1 MKLEWLTDP
10 TVKEPPCGPDLEQ
23 QDDTAFVDY
32 YFEAEGRLPERYFT
46 PGLAPDGSEDRFFDP
61 KSIDFTAE
69 ARQITDL
76 LRRSRDVR
84 LTSLLARFAILSGR
98 IGEFAD
104 AVEQTARLLEIW
116 PSEVHPRVDNG
127 AAERRA
133 AIEALSTQPTVIMP
147 LLHASILPSGD
158 VTLRRYM
165 VATGRADAR
174 ASEEG
179 LDGSVDVIA
188 PLRADA
194 VRPQLAKVQADLT
207 RLAEALSQIVHLT
220 GTHPTARFSADL
232 GALRT
237 AVADMQAMI
246 ATARPDLPA
255 WSADESAAQAALNE
269 PAEEVRQEAP
279 QLGGSMGAPL
289 GAAPAPQPVSAPAD
303 ALRIP
308 DRAAA
313 LAALEMA
320 ESWLAE
326 REPSSPS
333 LLLVTQA
340 RLLVGAP
347 LVQAL
352 ETLLPGQAGRAVLNI
367 GHGSPFALPME
378 RLKTLSTAGLESRP
392 QNSAAA
398 APALPAITDRRAL
411 TACLVGIEAYYAQH
425 EPASPVPLLL
435 AKARDML
442 VKRFD
447 AIVAELIVAQ
457 VQPNGG

>member
-10 TVKEPPCGPDLEQ
+10 VDSDPPCGPDLER
-23 QDDTAFVDY
+23 QDDADFVDY
-32 YFEAEGRLPERYFT
+32 YFEAEARLPERYFT
-46 PGLAPDGSEDRFFDP
+46 PGLAPDGSEDRIFDP
-61 KSIDFTAE
+61 KSIDFAAE
-69 ARQITDL
+69 SRAISDL
-76 LRRSRDVR
+76 LKRSRDLR

-104 AVEQTARLLEIW
+104 AVVQTARLMEIW
-116 PSEVHPRVDNG
+116 PLEVHPRMDGG

-147 LLHASILPSGD
+147 LLHVPVVAQAD

-174 ASEEG
+174 GSEQG
-179 LDGSVDVIA
+179 LESAGDVLG

-194 VRPQLAKVQADLT
+194 MRPALQKVQDDLS
-207 RLAEALSQIVHLT
+207 RLAEALHQIMHLA
-220 GTHPTARFSADL
+220 GSHPQARFTPDL

-246 ATARPDLPA
+246 AAARPDLPG
-255 WSADESAAQAALNE
+255 WSADEAAPAAAPLAE
-269 PAEEVRQEAP
+269 PVADPAAP
-279 QLGGSMGAPL
+279 TGTGAPL
-289 GAAPAPQPVSAPAD
+289 AAVPAPPAAD
-303 ALRIP
+303 VPRLA

-313 LAALEMA
+313 LAALQRA

-347 LVQAL
+347 LVRAL
-352 ETLLPGQAGRAVLNI
+352 ETLLPAQAGGAILNI
-367 GHGSPFALPME
+367 GHGSPFALPMD
-378 RLKTLSTAGLESRP
+378 RLKVLSDAGLETRP
-392 QNSAAA
+392 QPAGITLA
-398 APALPAITDRRAL
+398 ALPAISDRGGL
-411 TACLVGIEAYYAQH
+411 VACLLGVEAYYTQN

-442 VKRFD
+442 TKRFD
-447 AIVAELIVAQ
+447 AIVAELIATQ
-457 VQPNGG
+457 VKQGEG

>member
-10 TVKEPPCGPDLEQ
+10 VDADPPCGPDLEK
-23 QDDTAFVDY
+23 QDDAAFVDY

-61 KSIDFTAE
+61 KSMDFSSE
-69 ARQITDL
+69 SRQIADL
-76 LRRSRDVR
+76 LKRSRDVR

-116 PSEVHPRVDNG
+116 PAEVNPRVDTG

-133 AIEALSTQPTVIMP
+133 AIEALNTQPTVIMP
-147 LLHASILPSGD
+147 LLHAPILPSGD

-165 VATGRADAR
+165 VATGRADPR
-174 ASEEG
+174 ASEQG
-179 LDGSVDVIA
+179 LDGSTDVLA
-188 PLRADA
+188 PLRGDA
-194 VRPQLAKVQADLT
+194 TRAQLARVQGDLS
-207 RLAEALSQIVHLT
+207 RLAEALSQIVYLT
-220 GTHPTARFSADL
+220 GHHPTARFSPDL

-246 ATARPDLPA
+246 ASARPDLPG
-255 WSADESAAQAALNE
+255 WSADQSAANAAMADLMPE
-269 PAEEVRQEAP
+269 SDTPDSA
-279 QLGGSMGAPL
+279 QLGGPLGAAL
-289 GAAPAPQPVSAPAD
+289 GAAPAPVAAPSD
-303 ALRIP
+303 APRIP

-313 LAALEMA
+313 LAALQMA

-352 ETLLPGQAGRAVLNI
+352 ETLLPAQAGRAVLNI
-367 GHGSPFALPME
+367 GLGSPFALPMD
-378 RLKTLSTAGLESRP
+378 RLKTLSTAGLETQAQSG
-392 QNSAAA
+392 
-398 APALPAITDRRAL
+398 APAPAPLPPITDRRGL
-411 TACLVGIEAYYAQH
+411 TACLMGIETYYAQH

-447 AIVAELIVAQ
+447 AIVAELIATQ
-457 VQPNGG
+457 VQQSGG

>member
-10 TVKEPPCGPDLEQ
+10 TETDPPCGPDLEQ
-23 QDDTAFVDY
+23 QDDEEFVDY

-46 PGLAPDGSEDRFFDP
+46 PGLAADGSEDRLFDP
-61 KSIDFTAE
+61 KSIDFSSE
-69 ARQITDL
+69 FKIISGL
-76 LRRSRDVR
+76 LKRSRDVR

-98 IGEFAD
+98 IAEFAD
-104 AVEQTARLLEIW
+104 AVGQTALMMEIW
-116 PSEVHPRVDNG
+116 PEEVHPTVEGG
-127 AAERRA
+127 AGERRS
-133 AIEALSTQPTVIMP
+133 AIEALNTQPTVIMP
-147 LLHASILPSGD
+147 LLHLPILPSSD

-179 LDGSVDVIA
+179 LEGNTDILT

-194 VRPQLAKVQADLT
+194 NRPALEKLQSDLSRVAGGLHKMV
-207 RLAEALSQIVHLT
+207 RLAGA
-220 GTHPTARFSADL
+220 HPTARFSPDL
-232 GALRT
+232 GAVRT
-237 AVADMQAMI
+237 AIADMQALI
-246 ATARPDLPA
+246 AVARPDLPA
-255 WSADESAAQAALNE
+255 WSEDAAEAAADPLPAAAEEPSDNSANVSAA
-269 PAEEVRQEAP
+269 VMP
-279 QLGGSMGAPL
+279 Q
-289 GAAPAPQPVSAPAD
+289 VTAPAD
-303 ALRIP
+303 APRIS

-313 LAALEMA
+313 LSALQKA
-320 ESWLAE
+320 EAWLAE

-352 ETLLPGQAGRAVLNI
+352 ETLLPTQAGRAVLNI
-367 GHGSPFALPME
+367 GHGSPFALPMDK
-378 RLKTLSTAGLESRP
+378 LKTLSSSGLETRP
-392 QNSAAA
+392 QSEAASQA
-398 APALPAITDRRAL
+398 DLPAITDRRSL
-411 TACLVGIEAYYAQH
+411 TTCLMGIEAYYAQH

-447 AIVAELIVAQ
+447 AIVAELIVNQ
-457 VQPNGG
+457 VQQSET

>member
-10 TVKEPPCGPDLEQ
+10 VDVEPPCGPDLEQ
-23 QDDTAFVDY
+23 QDDEEFVDY

-46 PGLAPDGSEDRFFDP
+46 PGLAPDGSEDRIFDP
-61 KSIDFTAE
+61 KSIDYSRE
-69 ARQITDL
+69 SKKISDL
-76 LRRSRDVR
+76 LKRSRDIR

-98 IGEFAD
+98 LGEFAD
-104 AVEQTARLLEIW
+104 AVAQTAKLMEIW
-116 PSEVHPRVDNG
+116 PADVNPRADNG

-133 AIEALSTQPTVIMP
+133 AIEALNTQPTVIMP
-147 LLHASILPSGD
+147 LLQVPVLPSGD
-158 VTLRRYM
+158 VSLRRYM

-174 ASEEG
+174 ASEGTPEG
-179 LDGSVDVIA
+179 STDVLA
-188 PLRADA
+188 PLRSDA
-194 VRPQLAKVQADLT
+194 VRPQLAKTQLDLS
-207 RLAEALSQIVHLT
+207 RLAEALHQIVQLA
-220 GTHPTARFSADL
+220 GSHPTARFTPDL

-237 AVADMQAMI
+237 AVADFQAMI
-246 ATARPDLPA
+246 AAARPDLPA
-255 WSADESAAQAALNE
+255 WDADQAAASAALS
-269 PAEEVRQEAP
+269 PAEPEMQPESGEAAP
-279 QLGGSMGAPL
+279 SMIL
-289 GAAPAPQPVSAPAD
+289 GAAPAPSPGPTDVP
-303 ALRIP
+303 RVP

-313 LAALEMA
+313 LAALQMA

-352 ETLLPGQAGRAVLNI
+352 ETLLPAQAGKAVLNI
-367 GHGSPFALPME
+367 GLGSPYALPMDK
-378 RLKTLSTAGLESRP
+378 LKTLSTAGLEARQ
-392 QNSAAA
+392 QNGASA
-398 APALPAITDRRAL
+398 PVEMPPISDRRGL
-411 TACLVGIEAYYAQH
+411 TSCLMGIETYYAQH

-447 AIVAELIVAQ
+447 AIVAELIVTE
-457 VQPNGG
+457 VQQTGG